1 MPAKYINETAWKKI
15 EELTLSTIIQTK
27 SMLKETEVLQVVIE
41 KGLQQL
47 SDDDLL
53 QYVNENKK
61 R

>member
-1 MPAKYINETAWKKI
+1 MPTKYINENAWKKI

-27 SMLKETEVLQVVIE
+27 FMLKETEILQVVIE

>member
-1 MPAKYINETAWKKI
+1 MPTKYINENAWKKI

-27 SMLKETEVLQVVIE
+27 FMLKETEVLQVVIE